1 MTNVLISAIA
11 DLHGH
16 LPQMPKA
23 DLAVICGDIFPGEL
37 DRESEGQGAW
47 FRDAFLPW
55 IDKIECRRVVL
66 VAGNHDHWIAAHN
79 DELQRDF
86 APSAGKKLAYL
97 CDSGMEFK
105 GLKIYGTP
113 WVPVSSGFPKRNR
126 AFVLEDNRL
135 LATRYSLIPES
146 LDLLLTHTV
155 PYDCDKIG
163 FSEEDMLDLGS
174 KELRKAVETRNI
186 RYLVGGHIHESMSRT
201 AHMDFWGHHTEMV
214 NVAYCDN
221 QKQAIRRP
229 VHFFS
234 IHQYSEDEARKR
246 IIQDFGLATGELG
259 HWCLGRHPVLLE
271 IGEAEYAFDQG
282 VTQNFNI
289 DWDIVD
295 FDESHIYITN
305 LATGSRYH
313 LSVIYPAAL
322 YVDVYRV
329 LEDGTEV
336 NPFDD

>member
-1 MTNVLISAIA
+1 MISYVTVSAIA

-23 DLAVICGDIFPGEL
+23 DLTVICGDIFPGEM
-37 DRESEGQGAW
+37 DKDPEAQGTW
-47 FRDAFLPW
+47 FKNVFLPW
-55 IDKIECRRVVL
+55 VDKIESQLVVL

-79 DELQRDF
+79 DELLRDF
-86 APSAGKKLAYL
+86 APSAGKKLVYL
-97 CDSGMEFK
+97 CDCGMEFY

-113 WVPVSSGFPKRNR
+113 WIPTPFRNKAFSLVSD
-126 AFVLEDNRL
+126 EE
-135 LATRYSLIPES
+135 LARKYALIPQK

-155 PYDCDKIG
+155 PYDCDRIG
-163 FSEEDMLDLGS
+163 FSEKDQRDLGC
-174 KELRKAVETRNI
+174 KELCKVIEKRNI

-221 QKQAIRRP
+221 QKQAIRRS

-259 HWCLGRHPVLLE
+259 HRCLGRHPVLLE
-271 IGEAEYAFDQG
+271 IGEAEYDFDQG
-282 VTQNFNI
+282 ITQNFQI

-305 LATGSRYH
+305 LATGNRYNI
-313 LSVIYPAAL
+313 SVIYPAAL

-336 NPFDD
+336 DPFDD